1 MNTHLSTK
9 RTPGRA
15 GGARRLSAVKRAPA
29 AIAGAAAL
37 ALATLTFSSDAH
49 ASFLPPELMDKA
61 AFGLAWFILVVVPI
75 AGIVLFWMVHVLPEK
90 IAHKRHHP
98 QTDAIKTLCLLSLV
112 FGGLLWP
119 IAWLWAYTKPVGYR
133 MAYGTEKHD
142 DYFHDMGERALAGQL
157 DQFEL
162 DHLREELDAL
172 AGRGSLSAELK
183 KLRRDLVAAKPA
195 AATPAAVPAAPV
207 AAPAQAGS
215 A

>member
-1 MNTHLSTK
+1 MNRDTTIEGSTVD
-9 RTPGRA
+9 
-15 GGARRLSAVKRAPA
+15 RLFPKQQAPA
-29 AIAGAAAL
+29 VARSPGGTAVAGASLALAAL
-37 ALATLTFSSDAH
+37 AFAPQAQ

-90 IAHKRHHP
+90 IAHKKHHP

-119 IAWLWAYTKPVGYR
+119 IAWLWAYTKPTLYR
-133 MAYGTEKHD
+133 AAYGTEKHD
-142 DYFHDMGERALAGQL
+142 DYFRHEGEKALAGKL

-162 DHLREELDAL
+162 DHLREELDAM
-172 AGRGSLSAELK
+172 ADAGSLSADLK
-183 KLRRDLVAAKPA
+183 KLRRDLAAAKPA
-195 AATPAAVPAAPV
+195 AAAAAPTTT
-207 AAPAQAGS
+207 AAAEAGS

>member
-1 MNTHLSTK
+1 VNRLLETK
-9 RTPGRA
+9 QARRSA
-15 GGARRLSAVKRAPA
+15 GGGRQAPA
-29 AIAGAAAL
+29 ARRAPGAGIAAAVLAPAAL
-37 ALATLTFSSDAH
+37 AFAPSAH

-61 AFGLAWFILVVVPI
+61 AFGLAWFILVAVPI

-119 IAWLWAYTKPVGYR
+119 IAWLWAYVKPVGYR

-142 DYFHDMGERALAGQL
+142 DYFHHMGERALAGEL
-157 DQFEL
+157 DRFEL
-162 DHLREELDAL
+162 DHLREELEGMAEK
-172 AGRGSLSAELK
+172 GSLTAGLK
-183 KLRRDLVAAKPA
+183 KLRRDLATAKPA
-195 AATPAAVPAAPV
+195 SSTADAAT
-207 AAPAQAGS
+207 AAPAAAKAGGS